1 MDTIEVRLVMVE
13 TWHPNGRV
21 LSSHRS
27 AQCGQTFSSYAGASA
42 GTVQLFGTQDQ
53 DFIGSVE

>member
-1 MDTIEVRLVMVE
+1 MRRTTTRAEAMDTIEVRLVMVD

-21 LSSHRS
+21 RTSHLS

-42 GTVQLFGTQDQ
+42 GIV
-53 DFIGSVE
+53 